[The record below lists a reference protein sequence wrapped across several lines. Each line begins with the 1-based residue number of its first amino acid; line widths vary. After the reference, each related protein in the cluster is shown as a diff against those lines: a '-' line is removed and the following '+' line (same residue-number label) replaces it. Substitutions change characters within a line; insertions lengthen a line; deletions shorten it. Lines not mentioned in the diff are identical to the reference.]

1 MKQYEANNAKMLE
14 HKIFIHFFIGY
25 FFFLFIWWQVEAWRR
40 EQEGWA
46 LRGSVAGVAMR
57 TGGGGWEGDR

>member
-25 FFFLFIWWQVEAWRR
+25 FFLFIWWQVEAWRR
-40 EQEGWA
+40 EQGGWA
-46 LRGSVAGVAMR
+46 LRGSVGWVVMR
-57 TGGGGWEGDR
+57 TRGGGWEGDR